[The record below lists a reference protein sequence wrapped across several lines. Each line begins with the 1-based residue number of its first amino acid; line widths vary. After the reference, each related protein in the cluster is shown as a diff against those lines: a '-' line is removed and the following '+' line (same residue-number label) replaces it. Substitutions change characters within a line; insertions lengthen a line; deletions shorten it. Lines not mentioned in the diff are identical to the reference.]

1 MPPGG
6 APWPRAPATVHRQQ
20 AQSGE
25 LRAAVHLACEWR
37 ARRYG
42 GLPEGVDTAD
52 LHEARALRAA
62 LFAPG
67 NAGAGVSRVPARKR

>member
-1 MPPGG
+1 MPPEG
-6 APWPRAPATVHRQQ
+6 APRPRASATVHRQQ

-42 GLPEGVDTAD
+42 GLLEGVDTAD
-52 LHEARALRAA
+52 LQEAKALLAALR
-62 LFAPG
+62 
-67 NAGAGVSRVPARKR
+67 

>member
-1 MPPGG
+1 MPPEG
-6 APWPRAPATVHRQQ
+6 APRPRASATVHRQQ

-42 GLPEGVDTAD
+42 WFTEGFDTAD
-52 LHEARALRAA
+52 LREAKALLAALR
-62 LFAPG
+62 
-67 NAGAGVSRVPARKR
+67 